1 MSEHPIKRYPTIGC
15 CGLDCCLCPRYY
27 TVGSSRCPGC
37 CGPEFFSKHPSCS
50 FITCCVKKNDLEV
63 CAECDEFPCPKFE
76 SEGEN
81 AFDSF
86 VTHRKTVWNLNF
98 IKENGMAKFIE
109 QQERRIELLE
119 ILLKH
124 FDEGRS
130 KSFYCIAATLLSIT
144 DLEIALENCEQKLK
158 ADMIKSEDIKTKAH
172 ILKNILNEL
181 ASYKGIELKLKR
193 IRKD

>member
-1 MSEHPIKRYPTIGC
+1 M
-15 CGLDCCLCPRYY
+15 
-27 TVGSSRCPGC
+27 
-37 CGPEFFSKHPSCS
+37 
-50 FITCCVKKNDLEV
+50 
-63 CAECDEFPCPKFE
+63 
-76 SEGEN
+76 
-81 AFDSF
+81 
-86 VTHRKTVWNLNF
+86 NF

-119 ILLKH
+119 ILLEH

-130 KSFYCIAATLLSIT
+130 KSFYCIATTLLSIT
-144 DLEIALENCEQKLK
+144 DLEIALNKSEQKLK